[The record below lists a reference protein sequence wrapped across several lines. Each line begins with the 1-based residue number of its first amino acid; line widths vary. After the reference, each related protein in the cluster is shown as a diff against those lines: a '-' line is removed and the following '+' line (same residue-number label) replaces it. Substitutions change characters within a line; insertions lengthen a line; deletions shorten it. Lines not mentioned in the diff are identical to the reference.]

1 MYRCD
6 GLSLTEV
13 LVSLVI
19 VTSASLSLLQQQLH
33 LSRYT
38 HQINQHHVAVRQ
50 LDNASEQFI
59 AHQLSKVEVSYQL
72 LTRPTRYEVGEIV
85 STEVSPATELHLHWD
100 DGSEQ
105 HDLKRLLVNE

>member
-1 MYRCD
+1 MNRCD

-19 VTSASLSLLQQQLH
+19 VTGASLSLLQQQLH

-38 HQINQHHVAVRQ
+38 HQINQRHAAVQQ

-59 AHQLSKVEVSYQL
+59 AHQLPTVEASYQL
-72 LTRPTRYEVGEIV
+72 VTKPTRYDVRDVV
-85 STEVSPATELHLHWD
+85 SAEASPAMELRLHWD
-100 DGSEQ
+100 DGSGQ